1 MKILKSFLHLP
12 RDLAGEGEEVP
23 AKDGGKGQEAEQMG
37 PNVQGLVVQLKNR
50 LRKDIFVKYLLI
62 C

>member
-1 MKILKSFLHLP
+1 MKILKNFLYLP

-50 LRKDIFVKYLLI
+50 LRKTHLYNYY
-62 C
+62 